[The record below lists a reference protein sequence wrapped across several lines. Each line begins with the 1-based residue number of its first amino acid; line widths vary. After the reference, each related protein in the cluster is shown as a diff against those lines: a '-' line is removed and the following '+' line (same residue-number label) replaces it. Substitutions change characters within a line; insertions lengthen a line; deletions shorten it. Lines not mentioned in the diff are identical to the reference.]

1 MLFAF
6 CRQWRWD
13 QTEQFLVNENYDAQH
28 LQENTRIRQSLH
40 DVMRKNKW
48 PINPSCSLPL
58 LYLIGKGKSLL
69 KCRIL
74 WRPIAA
80 VVEPQVQRFYLRT
93 AARAFTL
100 LHRILTEEIR
110 ASFLVLNIPGLQP

>member
-1 MLFAF
+1 MHAVHTKCKNLAM
-6 CRQWRWD
+6 
-13 QTEQFLVNENYDAQH
+13 H
-28 LQENTRIRQSLH
+28 
-40 DVMRKNKW
+40 KNKW
-48 PINPSCSLPL
+48 PMNPSRCLLL
-58 LYLIGKGKSLL
+58 LYLSGKAKSIL

-100 LHRILTEEIR
+100 LLRILTEEIK
-110 ASFLVLNIPGLQP
+110 ALFLVLNIIGLQPWIYGLPEWDCKVIGKCD